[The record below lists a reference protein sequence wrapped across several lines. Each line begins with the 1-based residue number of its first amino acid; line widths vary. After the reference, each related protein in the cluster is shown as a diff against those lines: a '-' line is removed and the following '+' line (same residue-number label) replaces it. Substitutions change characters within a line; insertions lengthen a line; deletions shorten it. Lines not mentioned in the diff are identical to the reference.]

1 MEKFDIAV
9 PCLFGLESFT
19 AKELRR
25 LGIKEV
31 SAEDGR
37 VNFSGSYDDII
48 RANLWLRT
56 GERVLIKIA
65 EFNAVTFEE
74 LYEGTKSAA
83 WSRFLPK
90 NAAFPV
96 SGYSLKSTL
105 ASVRDCQAIIKKAAA
120 DSLSQSYGISWL
132 PEDGALYRIRFSVFK
147 DKVSIMLDTSGEGLH
162 KRGYRRLSNAAPLKE
177 TIAAAMVMMSFWH
190 FEDELADPFCGSG
203 TIPIEAAMF
212 KRNIA
217 PGLLRSFAFED
228 FDATDKKHV
237 AAMREEACAS
247 ARNTPLCIS
256 ASDIDSECVELA
268 AENARIAGVG
278 DAVKPF
284 CANAVDFASKNPCG
298 SIICN
303 PPYGERMSDTKKC
316 EELYSALGRTFSRLD
331 RWSYYILAADE
342 AFETHFGRRAD
353 KRRKVYNGMI
363 KCNVFQYYGNRP
375 GR

>member
-1 MEKFDIAV
+1 MEKFEIAV
-9 PCLFGLESFT
+9 PCLFGLESFVS
-19 AKELRR
+19 KELKR
-25 LGIKEV
+25 LGIKEI

-37 VNFSGSYDDII
+37 VCFWGGYDDVI
-48 RANLWLRT
+48 RTNLWLRT

-74 LYEGTKSAA
+74 LYEGTKAAA

-90 NAAFPV
+90 NAVFPV

-120 DSLSQSYGISWL
+120 DSLSASYGISWL
-132 PEDGALYRIRFSVFK
+132 PEDGAMYKLRFSILK
-147 DKVSIMLDTSGEGLH
+147 DRVSIMLDTSGEGLH
-162 KRGYRRLSNAAPLKE
+162 KRGYRRHSNAAPLKE

-190 FEDELADPFCGSG
+190 FEEELADPFCGSG
-203 TIPIEAAMF
+203 TIPIEAALF

-217 PGLLRSFAFED
+217 PGLLRSFAFEE
-228 FDATDKKHV
+228 FEGIKKERV
-237 AAMREEACAS
+237 AEIREEASSC
-247 ARNTPLCIS
+247 ARNTPLSIL
-256 ASDIDSECVELA
+256 ASDIDPSCAELT

-284 CANAVDFASKNPCG
+284 CADAVNFSRDNPCG

-303 PPYGERMSDTKKC
+303 PPYGERLSALKEC
-316 EELYSALGRTFSRLD
+316 EELYAKLGSVFSKLD

-342 AFETHFGRRAD
+342 AFETHFGKRAD

-363 KCNVFQYYGNRP
+363 KCNVFQYFGNRP